1 MKEIWKDIE
10 GYEGSYQVSNLGR
23 IKNIKFKTQRIL
35 KQRQL
40 ADGHLTIGLC
50 KNNSIK
56 RHLVHRLVANSF
68 IPNPN
73 SLPIINHK
81 DEDPTNNCVDNLEW
95 CTNKYNSNYGTKN
108 KRISESL
115 KGKNWRRKIIC
126 VETSETFDSAK
137 EINRKY
143 GYHYQTILYCCKGKF
158 NTAYGYHW
166 QYIT

>member
-1 MKEIWKDIE
+1 MKEIWKDIK
-10 GYEGSYQVSNLGR
+10 GYEGLYQVSNLGR

-40 ADGHLTIGLC
+40 ADGHFTIGLC
-50 KNNSIK
+50 KNSAIK
-56 RHLVHRLVANSF
+56 RHLVHRLVAISF

-126 VETSETFDSAK
+126 VETSEIFNSSK

-143 GYHYQTILYCCKGKF
+143 GYHHQTIRYCCKGKF